1 MTKAGTTGVGI
12 GLAGRPL
19 RFIATMLGGWIVVR
33 VAMLWPSPALS
44 DDPAIDRPAGHVL
57 VHGPSLPSES
67 RVSPASP
74 VADRRVA
81 VGRLRAFAAPSPPR
95 ALAALPPL
103 PKEAPRSTVATLALI
118 SFEPEQTVA
127 QLEPLPVTF
136 APIRAALSADV
147 SRWSASLWFL
157 VRAGSGLGA
166 PNGGQLGG
174 DQTGLRVAYAI
185 DTARRVAL
193 VGRIATPLAGVGREG
208 AIGVEWQP
216 TKLPVRLVAEQRFAI
231 DGGGGGPSIGLVGGV
246 GPAPIGAGFQIEGY
260 GQAGI
265 IGRQGVIGFGDGAL
279 RLTRTI
285 VRAGRVQVDAGAG
298 AWGGIQPGAERLDIG
313 PSLGVIV
320 PIANRSLRLAVDWR
334 ERIGGD
340 ARPGSGVA
348 LSIGSD
354 F

>member
-1 MTKAGTTGVGI
+1 MTAAGRTGVGI

-19 RFIATMLGGWIVVR
+19 RFIATVLGGWIVVR
-33 VAMLWPSPALS
+33 VAVLWPWPALS
-44 DDPAIDRPAGHVL
+44 DDLALDRPADRFL
-57 VHGPSLPSES
+57 VNVPSPPSES
-67 RVSPASP
+67 RVFPASP
-74 VADRRVA
+74 AGDQRIA
-81 VGRLRAFAAPSPPR
+81 AGRLPALAALSRPR

-103 PKEAPRSTVATLALI
+103 PREAPRSTVATLALI
-118 SFEPEQTVA
+118 GFEPERAVA
-127 QLEPLPVTF
+127 QVEPLPVTF
-136 APIRAALSADV
+136 APIRAAPSADV

-185 DTARRVAL
+185 DAARRVAL
-193 VGRIATPLAGVGREG
+193 VGRIATPLAGAGREG

-246 GPAPIGAGFQIEGY
+246 GPAPIGAGFRIEGY

-285 VRAGRVQVDAGAG
+285 VRTGRLQIDAGAG

-313 PSLGVIV
+313 PSLSVVV
-320 PIANRSLRLAVDWR
+320 PIADRSVRLAVDWR
-334 ERIGGD
+334 ERVGGD
-340 ARPGSGVA
+340 ARPGSGLA